1 MSAAECAICPPGA
14 CPGPECP
21 GHLHPTTPEGTH
33 PVNSYQILLAG
44 ERYATTADWAECITS
59 APALTALGVGTTYA
73 IHALSEPAEDGALRW
88 MVTYKPTG
96 PASLRAV
103 VVADSV
109 SLTEA
114 FDLVRDAVAEQ
125 LADEGCSL

>member
-1 MSAAECAICPPGA
+1 M
-14 CPGPECP
+14 
-21 GHLHPTTPEGTH
+21 
-33 PVNSYQILLAG
+33 LLAG
-44 ERYATTADWAECITS
+44 ERYATAEDWNACLDST
-59 APALTALGVGTTYA
+59 PAMTALGVGTTYA
-73 IHALSEPAEDGALRW
+73 IHALTEPADSGALAF

-103 VVADSV
+103 VVADAV